1 MSLYDKYV
9 LPKFLNCA
17 CGSNPVSRQRQKVV
31 PLVEGKVLEVG
42 VGSGL
47 NLPFYDKSKIDELWG
62 LDPSEELRD
71 MARKVADREN
81 IVVNFVSSGAEEIP
95 LPDSYF
101 DSVLI
106 TYTMCTI
113 PEVARANKEIKR
125 VLKRGGKLIFCEHG
139 EAPDENIRKS
149 SYVISKDNFSEYLN
163 EFAKKKD
170 INLIEIYLSNT
181 FGLGDKRKK
190 LIPNMIESI
199 KSGEEFVINNPS
211 WGIYFMVGFI
221 VFIFFY
227 PP

>member
-62 LDPSEELRD
+62 LDPSEELSD

-81 IVVNFVSSGAEEIP
+81 IVVNFISSGAEEIP

-139 EAPDENIRKS
+139 EAPDENIRKWQKRINPFWGKLAGGCNINRKIPS
-149 SYVISKDNFSEYLN
+149 LIQNAGFEIVELEEMYLPKTPKIAGYN
-163 EFAKKKD
+163 YWGYAVAK
-170 INLIEIYLSNT
+170 
-181 FGLGDKRKK
+181 
-190 LIPNMIESI
+190 
-199 KSGEEFVINNPS
+199 
-211 WGIYFMVGFI
+211 
-221 VFIFFY
+221 
-227 PP
+227 

>member
-1 MSLYDKYV
+1 MSLYDKYI

-17 CGSNPVSRQRQKVV
+17 CGSKPVSRQRQKVV

-42 VGSGL
+42 IGSGL

-62 LDPSEELRD
+62 LDPSEELSD
-71 MARKVADREN
+71 MARKVADKEN
-81 IVVNFVSSGAEEIP
+81 IVVNFISSGAEEIP

-139 EAPDENIRKS
+139 EAPDENIRKWQKRINPFWGKLAGGCNINRKIPS
-149 SYVISKDNFSEYLN
+149 LIQNAGFEIVELEEMYLPKTPKIVGYN
-163 EFAKKKD
+163 
-170 INLIEIYLSNT
+170 Y
-181 FGLGDKRKK
+181 
-190 LIPNMIESI
+190 
-199 KSGEEFVINNPS
+199 
-211 WGIYFMVGFI
+211 WGYAVEK
-221 VFIFFY
+221 
-227 PP
+227 

>member
-42 VGSGL
+42 IGSGL

-62 LDPSEELRD
+62 LDPSEELSA

-81 IVVNFVSSGAEEIP
+81 IVVNFISSGAEEIP

-139 EAPDENIRKS
+139 EAPDENIRKWQKRINPFWGKLAGGCNINRKIPLLIQNAGFEI
-149 SYVISKDNFSEYLN
+149 VELEEMYLPKTPKIVGYN
-163 EFAKKKD
+163 
-170 INLIEIYLSNT
+170 Y
-181 FGLGDKRKK
+181 
-190 LIPNMIESI
+190 
-199 KSGEEFVINNPS
+199 
-211 WGIYFMVGFI
+211 WGYAVEK
-221 VFIFFY
+221 
-227 PP
+227 

>member
-62 LDPSEELRD
+62 LDPSEELSD

-81 IVVNFVSSGAEEIP
+81 IVVNFISSGAEEIP

-113 PEVARANKEIKR
+113 PEVARANREIKR

-139 EAPDENIRKS
+139 EAPDETIRKWQKRINPFWGKLAGGCNINRRIPS
-149 SYVISKDNFSEYLN
+149 LIQNSGFEIVELEEMYLPKTPKIAGYN
-163 EFAKKKD
+163 
-170 INLIEIYLSNT
+170 Y
-181 FGLGDKRKK
+181 
-190 LIPNMIESI
+190 
-199 KSGEEFVINNPS
+199 
-211 WGIYFMVGFI
+211 WGYAVEK
-221 VFIFFY
+221 
-227 PP
+227 

>member
-1 MSLYDKYV
+1 MSLYDKYI

-17 CGSNPVSRQRQKVV
+17 CGSKPVSRQRQKVV

-42 VGSGL
+42 VGTGL

-62 LDPSEELRD
+62 LDPSEELSD

-81 IVVNFVSSGAEEIP
+81 IVVNFISSGAEEIP

-139 EAPDENIRKS
+139 EAPDENIRKWQKRINPFWGKLAGGCNINRKIPS
-149 SYVISKDNFSEYLN
+149 LIQNAGFEIVELEEMYLPKTPKIAGYN
-163 EFAKKKD
+163 
-170 INLIEIYLSNT
+170 Y
-181 FGLGDKRKK
+181 
-190 LIPNMIESI
+190 
-199 KSGEEFVINNPS
+199 
-211 WGIYFMVGFI
+211 WGYAVEK
-221 VFIFFY
+221 
-227 PP
+227 

>member
-17 CGSNPVSRQRQKVV
+17 CGSKPVSRQRQKVV

-42 VGSGL
+42 IGSGL

-62 LDPSEELRD
+62 LDPSEELSD

-81 IVVNFVSSGAEEIP
+81 IVVNFISSGAEEIP

-139 EAPDENIRKS
+139 EAPDENIRKWQKRINPFWGKLAGGCNINRKIPS
-149 SYVISKDNFSEYLN
+149 LIQNAGFENVELEEMYLPKTPKIAGYN
-163 EFAKKKD
+163 
-170 INLIEIYLSNT
+170 Y
-181 FGLGDKRKK
+181 
-190 LIPNMIESI
+190 
-199 KSGEEFVINNPS
+199 
-211 WGIYFMVGFI
+211 WGYAVEK
-221 VFIFFY
+221 
-227 PP
+227 

>member
-17 CGSNPVSRQRQKVV
+17 CGSNPVSLQRQKVV

-62 LDPSEELRD
+62 LDPSEELSD

-81 IVVNFVSSGAEEIP
+81 IVVNFISSGAEEIP

-139 EAPDENIRKS
+139 EAPDENIRKWQKRINPFWGKLAGGCNINRKIPS
-149 SYVISKDNFSEYLN
+149 LIQNAGFEIVELEEMYLPKTPKIAGYN
-163 EFAKKKD
+163 
-170 INLIEIYLSNT
+170 Y
-181 FGLGDKRKK
+181 
-190 LIPNMIESI
+190 
-199 KSGEEFVINNPS
+199 
-211 WGIYFMVGFI
+211 WGYAVEK
-221 VFIFFY
+221 
-227 PP
+227 